1 MYEKPSDANI
11 TFAGMELSDPNMY
24 ELQQLANQ
32 YKQNI
37 AANFLPEFKSDL
49 LTPDDSKIVKVDDNE
64 LVLSDKDGT
73 TSYRR
78 LN

>member
-1 MYEKPSDANI
+1 MYEKPSDASV

-32 YKQNI
+32 YKQNLTPMI
-37 AANFLPEFKSDL
+37 SEIKSGL
-49 LTPDDSKIVKVDDNE
+49 LTPSDSKIVKVDDNE
-64 LVLSDKDGT
+64 LVLSDEDGPT
-73 TSYRR
+73 TYRR